1 MVCTA
6 LRPLYLTVLISLTI
20 LGLSS
25 CSTSTIYIV
34 RHAEKVSEADTTS
47 LSPVGFERAEDLANT
62 LINADIDSILTT
74 PYRRTRQTAEPL
86 ARQLNLPIV
95 SYSARSP
102 AEIVQRL
109 ERMKGKNALVVGHS
123 NTILEIA
130 KGLGAKP
137 RMEKIA
143 SDDFDNLLRITLER
157 GLFGKSVRLRESTYG
172 EATPR

>member
-1 MVCTA
+1 MVCIA
-6 LRPLYLTVLISLTI
+6 WRPFYLTIVVSLAI
-20 LGLSS
+20 FSLSS

-47 LSPVGFERAEDLANT
+47 LSPVGFQRAEDLAGA
-62 LINADIDSILTT
+62 LINAQIDSILTT

-95 SYSARSP
+95 SYSARSTE
-102 AEIVQRL
+102 EIVQRL
-109 ERMKGKNALVVGHS
+109 ERMKGKNVLVVGHS

-130 KGLGAKP
+130 RGLGVKP
-137 RMEKIA
+137 RMTKIE

-172 EATPR
+172 EPTPP